1 MACIGGTRTRPPRGC
16 CLHPKVR
23 LLAREQRTRT
33 RWSRAK
39 RALRRLGP
47 SQQCALV
54 AVVATPTAS
63 GHVAGHAPSI
73 LPRVSD
79 PGTAPEPRAWHPH
92 GGAPV
97 APRIFRGLGPGAA
110 AFSRRNPRWRRTPI
124 GVAITG
130 ASATL
135 ATSEICNTAR
145 SSPRADS
152 ERYRYSGPGVLSSRP
167 AHTTAAPSQRR
178 MRQRLAGP
186 REPHPSANT
195 AAQAEGL

>member
-1 MACIGGTRTRPPRGC
+1 MHRWDSDSSASWLLSSSESSPIGTRATYSNSLVSGKARVAASWSLAAVRPRRRSHGADWS
-16 CLHPKVR
+16 R
-23 LLAREQRTRT
+23 
-33 RWSRAK
+33 RWSRSK
-39 RALRRLGP
+39 HL
-47 SQQCALV
+47 
-54 AVVATPTAS
+54 AS
-63 GHVAGHAPSI
+63 C
-73 LPRVSD
+73 
-79 PGTAPEPRAWHPH
+79 TAPEPRAWHPR

-135 ATSEICNTAR
+135 AASETCNTAR

-152 ERYRYSGPGVLSSRP
+152 ERCRYSGPGVLSSRP